1 MESDQKRSDPSDG
14 EVVSR
19 VLDGDRD
26 AFRILVR
33 RHQDGLFGH
42 AMRMT
47 GRSDVASDLVQESL
61 VKAYTSLDRCRNPD
75 RFGAWAFRIV
85 SNRCK
90 DYLKNVRRSNVAL
103 DDAAP
108 VAGSLDPDD
117 DLERSELRRRLDEA
131 MDKLPEDQREA
142 FVMKHEEGRS
152 YGEMAEL
159 VGMSEGAMKMRVH
172 RARES
177 LREMLEEE
185 PWAP

>member
-1 MESDQKRSDPSDG
+1 MKPEDQTGDPSDG
-14 EVVSR
+14 EVVAR

-26 AFRILVR
+26 AFRVLVR
-33 RHQDGLFGH
+33 RHQDMLFGH

-47 GRSDVASDLVQESL
+47 GKSDVASDLVQESL

-75 RFGAWAFRIV
+75 RFGAWAYRIV

-108 VAGSLDPDD
+108 MAGDMDPDD
-117 DLERSELRRRLDEA
+117 DLERSELRRRLDRA
-131 MDKLPEDQREA
+131 LDRLPEDQREA

-159 VGMSEGAMKMRVH
+159 VGMSVGALKMRVH
-172 RARES
+172 RARET
-177 LREMLEEE
+177 LQELLEEQ
-185 PWAP
+185 